1 MNKKDKSGEPY
12 WSWLE
17 KRPSDES
24 DHDSNDET
32 ESENKKDNDES
43 NE

>member
-1 MNKKDKSGEPY
+1 MNKKDKRGEPY

-17 KRPSDES
+17 KRSSDES
-24 DHDSNDET
+24 DHDSNDE
-32 ESENKKDNDES
+32 KDNDES